1 MKWKCKTDVVLFG
14 KILATAGDIVS
25 EGQTLTNGNIA
36 ISIDSEMLSDE
47 EVFEKIQHV
56 SVTTKAFN
64 KETEEE
70 EREWIVEMKI
80 KTTRSKLR
88 DIELFLQDSIEKM
101 I

>member
-14 KILATAGDIVS
+14 KVLATAGDIVS

-64 KETEEE
+64 KEAEEE

-88 DIELFLQDSIEKM
+88 DIELFLQDAIEKM

>member
-14 KILATAGDIVS
+14 KVLATAGDIVS

-56 SVTTKAFN
+56 SVVTKAFN
-64 KETEEE
+64 KASEEE
-70 EREWIVEMKI
+70 EKEWIVEMKI

-88 DIELFLQDSIEKM
+88 DIELFLQDAIEKM

>member
-14 KILATAGDIVS
+14 KVLATAGDIVS
-25 EGQTLTNGNIA
+25 EGQTLTNGNIT

-56 SVTTKAFN
+56 SVVTKAFN
-64 KETEEE
+64 KAAEEE
-70 EREWIVEMKI
+70 EKEWIVEMKI

-88 DIELFLQDSIEKM
+88 DIELFLQGAIEKM